1 MLVCWYALFIGFVH
15 LSVQYKWILNRIQY
29 NDDPNVNDDDEDHS
43 GDDLWVDPT
52 KRVKDILGV
61 FFGKANGPLR
71 LWFTS
76 KVLWDF
82 PLAGE
87 L

>member
-1 MLVCWYALFIGFVH
+1 MNPK
-15 LSVQYKWILNRIQY
+15 QKQY
-29 NDDPNVNDDDEDHS
+29 NGDPNVNDDDKDHN

-71 LWFTS
+71 L
-76 KVLWDF
+76 
-82 PLAGE
+82 
-87 L
+87 